1 MLLLT
6 DNEKKIIDEKM
17 GYIKRTIKGLQNYD
31 NPCKLADEIDKWLY
45 ELAGYPKETFDDH
58 WCYILKDY
66 GTKYL
71 IIPTT
76 SIKVDSGE
84 CNPLYEMDIIDKTP
98 VGRSRLHFTKI
109 SRPDIDTREIV
120 YYDEGN

>member
-1 MLLLT
+1 MNFKLVKNGQSPSDVIYNLPPS
-6 DNEKKIIDEKM
+6 ERPREGQIA
-17 GYIKRTIKGLQNYD
+17 YINLRR
-31 NPCKLADEIDKWLY
+31 
-45 ELAGYPKETFDDH
+45 GYPKETFDDH

-84 CNPLYEMDIIDKTP
+84 CNPLYEMDIIDKTL